1 MIRPHMLACS
11 TCLVCW
17 LAGLFPMVLRGDDWK
32 SRHEAGDL
40 SIFAEFPLRDV
51 QGLVD
56 ELAALQGEI
65 EATLRLKANDQPIEI
80 YLFASRGSY
89 VNHVSV
95 RVPNAVNRRALY
107 VQGKD
112 AGRIYAYRHREMDID
127 VRHEATHAI
136 LHNCLPFVPLWL
148 DEGLAEYFEVRQAE
162 RKSQNPHHSST
173 KWVRRFGGRP
183 DLVALEKKRNL
194 TDFDGGD
201 YRDAWSVVHFMLHG
215 PPAARKILDE
225 YFETISEGGVPQSF
239 SQAFPAQLGNW
250 GSLYAQHFR

>member
-1 MIRPHMLACS
+1 MIRPHMLAC
-11 TCLVCW
+11 LVCW
-17 LAGLFPMVLRGDDWK
+17 LAGLSPMVLHGDDWK
-32 SRHEAGDL
+32 SRHEAGNL

-194 TDFDGGD
+194 SEFDGGIIETRGLLCTSCSTGHPQPAR
-201 YRDAWSVVHFMLHG
+201 YSKNTLRPSVKGAYPSLSVRHFQISLAIG
-215 PPAARKILDE
+215 AACMHS
-225 YFETISEGGVPQSF
+225 ISVDCP
-239 SQAFPAQLGNW
+239 
-250 GSLYAQHFR
+250 